1 MYACDLERLPLRLL
15 SSGFRTLLG
24 MVLDIAYRMAILN
37 PDLLDQ
43 IVLSTPGIVLIDEID
58 MHLHPNW
65 QWKVIKALQT
75 IFPRVQF
82 IATTHSPIIVASCKD
97 ENMIV
102 LNPMDQFLDMPS
114 EVSQGYTVKGWQVN
128 DVLEQCMDSSC
139 RDPETVE
146 MLNQLTAL
154 AKKKLS
160 HKISEEELA
169 RYYLLIRELNHILP
183 QDDIGVEEA
192 AYLSINEMLRDS
204 L

>member
-1 MYACDLERLPLRLL
+1 
-15 SSGFRTLLG
+15 

-43 IVLSTPGIVLIDEID
+43 IISSTPGIVLIDEID

-65 QWKVIKALQT
+65 QWKVIKALQAT
-75 IFPRVQF
+75 FPRVQF

-102 LNPMDQFLDMPS
+102 LNPIDQFLDMPS
-114 EVSQGYTVKGWQVN
+114 EVSQRYTVKGWQVN
-128 DVLEQCMDSSC
+128 DVLEQCMDSSS

-154 AKKKLS
+154 AKKRLA
-160 HKISEEELA
+160 HTISEEELE
-169 RYYLLIRELNHILP
+169 RYYLMIRELGGLLP
-183 QDDIGVEEA
+183 QDDMGVEEA
-192 AYLSINEMLRDS
+192 AYLSIDEMLRDS